1 MVIAALWI
9 VLCLTF
15 HLNSV
20 HLNVAVYMG
29 SISTAC
35 VLINA
40 SFRGFLCPS
49 GCEPIP
55 VQYVRWGDPEPI
67 AAVVFACLGLL
78 ATLFVTS
85 VFIK

>member
-1 MVIAALWI
+1 M
-9 VLCLTF
+9 
-15 HLNSV
+15 S
-20 HLNVAVYMG
+20 NVY
-29 SISTAC
+29 

-40 SFRGFLCPS
+40 SFGVCLCPS

>member
-1 MVIAALWI
+1 M
-9 VLCLTF
+9 F
-15 HLNSV
+15 ERNDHLRLV
-20 HLNVAVYMG
+20 VAVYTI
-29 SISTAC
+29 SIQNAR
-35 VLINA
+35 VLTNA
-40 SFRGFLCPS
+40 SVGVRLCPS

>member
-1 MVIAALWI
+1 MQSQEYFALSLRQSRI
-9 VLCLTF
+9 TKVF
-15 HLNSV
+15 
-20 HLNVAVYMG
+20 VY
-29 SISTAC
+29 S
-35 VLINA
+35 L
-40 SFRGFLCPS
+40 

-55 VQYVRWGDPEPI
+55 VQYVLWGDPEPI

>member
-1 MVIAALWI
+1 MFSL
-9 VLCLTF
+9 LF
-15 HLNSV
+15 SH
-20 HLNVAVYMG
+20 
-29 SISTAC
+29 
-35 VLINA
+35 VLI
-40 SFRGFLCPS
+40 CPHLK

-67 AAVVFACLGLL
+67 AAVVFSCLGLM

>member
-1 MVIAALWI
+1 MCTRKRVFE
-9 VLCLTF
+9 LC
-15 HLNSV
+15 
-20 HLNVAVYMG
+20 
-29 SISTAC
+29 
-35 VLINA
+35 
-40 SFRGFLCPS
+40 LCPS